1 MAFYSG
7 FGQDRV
13 TFPPSNLF
21 HSVLWIVDQ
30 NSVLITHRRFSYC
43 CVYNDHGFHYFSLQR
58 HDRLEGKMGRK
69 TDKKLPKGYS
79 MTQNFMLSNKIGV
92 WGVCQGQP
100 LLGIGQQMVSNCFLH
115 HLFFFTS
122 SYFSTFFCS
131 LFLFHFYFFKLPIT
145 STHELSYLYCS
156 DFLTCCTERGV
167 LASSWVVVSC
177 LLLLNPNSTLDIQSN
192 LEKWFSRTRF

>member
-1 MAFYSG
+1 MIMAFIIS
-7 FGQDRV
+7 
-13 TFPPSNLF
+13 
-21 HSVLWIVDQ
+21 HSRGMIGWKEKWEEKLTKNYQRDIPW
-30 NSVLITHRRFSYC
+30 HRTSC
-43 CVYNDHGFHYFSLQR
+43 LAI
-58 HDRLEGKMGRK
+58 
-69 TDKKLPKGYS
+69 KLGCGEFARAS
-79 MTQNFMLSNKIGV
+79 HCWAL
-92 WGVCQGQP
+92 
-100 LLGIGQQMVSNCFLH
+100 VSNCFLH

-192 LEKWFSRTRF
+192 LEKWFSRTRFWDSKIQILPLYHLFP